1 MLNYVNKD
9 VFDGAQLIARV
20 IELSDCELIHGNTNI
35 YPWHHGR
42 ENARALSA
50 EASHG

>member
-9 VFDGAQLIARV
+9 VFNGAQLVAEKLNLVIAT
-20 IELSDCELIHGNTNI
+20 SHGNTNI